1 MSSEFADSDQVTIE
15 FHGESDG
22 LPRPRGPELER
33 RVSTELADER
43 DARIRDA
50 VRRAMEQYKNATDEA
65 ERMEADDLIWRY
77 LMSRSYS
84 RPLRES
90 SN

>member
-1 MSSEFADSDQVTIE
+1 MSREFGNSDQVTIE
-15 FHGESDG
+15 FEGEAG
-22 LPRPRGPELER
+22 AAPRSRGPDLER
-33 RVSTELADER
+33 RVSAELADER
-43 DARIRDA
+43 DTRIRDS
-50 VRRAMEQYKNATDEA
+50 VSRALERYKNATNEA

-90 SN
+90 AN